1 MLEIFILIT
10 PLLIMFV
17 IALQSVYLGISPM
30 PSSRKVVK
38 AIKPYIN
45 DHSIKSIADLGSGWG
60 GILKQLTKANKEAK
74 VEGFEIAWIPFF
86 YSLLTKTR
94 ETNVIFANFLKNNLN
109 KYDLLYCYLF
119 PNAMVKLSTKLKKEL
134 KPGAIVIS
142 NTFQLPGWKPVKVIK
157 ISDFFGSKIYI
168 YRR

>member
-94 ETNVIFANFLKNNLN
+94 ETNVIFANFALN
-109 KYDLLYCYLF
+109 DRRWWKYSN
-119 PNAMVKLSTKLKKEL
+119 P
-134 KPGAIVIS
+134 VIPQRHRWS
-142 NTFQLPGWKPVKVIK
+142 WSHLW
-157 ISDFFGSKIYI
+157 SH
-168 YRR
+168 RL